1 MFFIKN
7 KVEFREDIVSLCCND
22 KIYAGTDICS
32 KCKEHSEMVA
42 IKKHETKKPWEQF
55 SNAITNGYKPNE
67 LNVICSWENR

>member
-7 KVEFREDIVSLCCND
+7 KVEFREDVVSLCCND
-22 KIYAGTDICS
+22 KIYSGTDICS

-55 SNAITNGYKPNE
+55 SNAITSNYVSNE

>member
-7 KVEFREDIVSLCCND
+7 KVEFREDVVSLCCND

-55 SNAITNGYKPNE
+55 SNAITSMSNE

>member
-7 KVEFREDIVSLCCND
+7 KVEFREDVVSLCCND

-32 KCKEHSEMVA
+32 KCKEHSEIAA

-55 SNAITNGYKPNE
+55 SNAITSGYKPNE
-67 LNVICSWENR
+67 LNGICSWENR

>member
-7 KVEFREDIVSLCCND
+7 KVEFREDVVSLCCND
-22 KIYAGTDICS
+22 EIYAGTDICS

-55 SNAITNGYKPNE
+55 SNAITSGYKPNE
-67 LNVICSWENR
+67 LNGICSWENR

>member
-7 KVEFREDIVSLCCND
+7 KVEFREDVVSLCCND

-32 KCKEHSEMVA
+32 KCKEHSEMIT
-42 IKKHETKKPWEQF
+42 IKKHEIKKPWEQF
-55 SNAITNGYKPNE
+55 SNAITNGYVSNE